1 MEDDM
6 AEFDRDKLITTL
18 LGRLITIEAKHE
30 SLQTAFFF
38 LLSKTHPVLVDKMT
52 RQYQDSI
59 EAGRN
64 ELLISFPEI
73 DQAIRNR
80 INKDLDI

>member
-1 MEDDM
+1 MEDDI
-6 AEFDRDKLITTL
+6 AKFDRDKLIATL
-18 LGRLITIEAKHE
+18 LGRLVTVEAKHE

-52 RQYQDSI
+52 KQYQDSI

-64 ELLISFPEI
+64 EILISFPEI
-73 DQAIRNR
+73 DQAIRDR
-80 INKDLDI
+80 IKKDLGI